1 MVSLAHKR
9 RAEYAPA
16 PMSAWAWSYRV
27 NIMGNEIAPV
37 PERQRTP
44 KSSHRGRRRE
54 LSFPDPRA
62 RERVSK
68 RCASR
73 GSLLD
78 ALSSVRQMS
87 ADDGINP
94 SLLQLR

>member
-1 MVSLAHKR
+1 MVSLAHKSS
-9 RAEYAPA
+9 EECSPA

-27 NIMGNEIAPV
+27 NILGNEIAPV

-44 KSSHRGRRRE
+44 KSSHGGRRGE

-62 RERVSK
+62 RERASK
-68 RCASR
+68 RCALR
-73 GSLLD
+73 FSLLD
-78 ALSSVRQMS
+78 ALSSVRQQS
-87 ADDGINP
+87 ADDGINL